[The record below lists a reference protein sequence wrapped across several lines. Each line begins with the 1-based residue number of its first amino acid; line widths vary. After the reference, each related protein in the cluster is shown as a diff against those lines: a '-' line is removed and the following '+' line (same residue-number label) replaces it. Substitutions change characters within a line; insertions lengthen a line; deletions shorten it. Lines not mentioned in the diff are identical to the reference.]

1 MRSTLGV
8 TAFAKE
14 RCKEKMRGAVRRGN
28 VDPEVFALVA
38 SGALHPNPRRH
49 CPAAVARAV
58 FLRDGQQCSYVSPNG
73 RRCSAR
79 RCLELDH
86 VHPWGVGGES
96 TIENLRL
103 RCRTHNQRYER
114 QYFGKSRVEAAVQHA
129 RRQRAAV
136 QGPGNPDQS

>member
-73 RRCSAR
+73 RRCGAR
-79 RCLELDH
+79 WCLELDH
-86 VHPWGVGGES
+86 VEPDEKRGGGREHDRES
-96 TIENLRL
+96 SRALPRSQSALRL
-103 RCRTHNQRYER
+103 AM
-114 QYFGKSRVEAAVQHA
+114 S
-129 RRQRAAV
+129 
-136 QGPGNPDQS
+136 PGQS